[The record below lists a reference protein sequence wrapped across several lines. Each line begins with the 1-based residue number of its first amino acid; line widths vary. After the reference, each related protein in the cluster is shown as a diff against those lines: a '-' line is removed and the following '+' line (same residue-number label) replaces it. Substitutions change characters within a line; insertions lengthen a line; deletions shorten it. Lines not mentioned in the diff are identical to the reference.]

1 MLSADFSRY
10 FRLTLLVCL
19 YTVQAVP
26 IGFCSLALPVLIQY
40 SGVSMGKSTLVY
52 LLSLPWV
59 FKFLWAPLIDY
70 QTKNIPD
77 IQRKWLI
84 YSSLLL
90 SIGFLSLSAFSWP
103 TQTTGIIIVLILISF
118 LAATQDIVSDALAI
132 NMLAQTEM
140 SSGNSAQSGGYQLGS
155 LIGGMLPLVLYE
167 IISWQL
173 LMTLFSVIMLLPIFW
188 LSNRQRHWAI
198 LAKLNH
204 KKENYNPQIHRSI
217 RWIWLLCVVF
227 YLLANIW
234 GLTLFKHFLTL
245 EKIQLQNIGLLY
257 GTWGLLAGLA
267 GAFLGGVLMKNNLN
281 NHSLVVFQ
289 ALTILGLGLY
299 IIPIIDK
306 TLSFWVYIAVLTN
319 KLLAGMAVVALFTQM
334 MREIDIRLPATTY
347 ALQQGAFNLTPALA
361 AFTGILAESFG
372 FIGAVL
378 FSIGLGV
385 CSWLFT
391 IWTLKL
397 NLNQVQKTANPK
409 LGFID

>member
-1 MLSADFSRY
+1 MLGAGFSRY
-10 FRLTLLVCL
+10 FRLSLLVCL

-40 SGVSMGKSTLVY
+40 SGVSMSKSTLVY

-59 FKFLWAPLIDY
+59 FKFLWAPLVDY

-90 SIGFLSLSAFSWP
+90 SLGFLSLSIFSWP
-103 TQTTGIIIVLILISF
+103 DQTTGIIIVLILISI
-118 LAATQDIVSDALAI
+118 LAATQDIISDALAI
-132 NMLAQTEM
+132 NILKQTEM
-140 SSGNSAQSGGYQLGS
+140 GSGNSAQSGGYQLGS

-167 IISWQL
+167 VISWQL
-173 LMTLFSVIMLLPIFW
+173 LMTLFAIIMILPFFW
-188 LSNRQRHWAI
+188 LSDWHRYWAV
-198 LAKLNH
+198 LAQPEH
-204 KKENYNPQIHRSI
+204 KKDRHNNQMRRSI
-217 RWIWLLCVVF
+217 RWIWLLCVVL
-227 YLLANIW
+227 YLSANIW

-245 EKIQLQNIGLLY
+245 EKIHLQNIGLLY

-267 GAFLGGVLMKNNLN
+267 GAFLGGVLIKNS

-306 TLSFWVYIAVLTN
+306 TLSFWIYIAVLIN

-372 FIGAVL
+372 FIGTIL

-385 CSWLFT
+385 CSWLLT
-391 IWTLKL
+391 IWALKL
-397 NLNQVQKTANPK
+397 NLNRAEKTANAK
-409 LGFID
+409 LGFVD